1 MMRWLLGGWLC
12 VAALCASADTAKVA
26 VAANFAAPVTE
37 IAERFAQATGHTIEP
52 IVGSTGLLFAQIER
66 GAPFDVFLAAD
77 TLRPAL
83 MVDRGLAI
91 PSSRFTYAIGRLV
104 LWQPGAVSKPTVEG
118 LRSEGVQ
125 KIALAN
131 PRLAPY
137 GIAAQSV
144 LEATGVAKHV
154 QGKLVTGQNTG
165 GTYALVASGNA
176 QAGFVALS
184 QALDDNIPAE
194 QYAEIPLTL
203 HAPIRQDAVLTLK
216 GGENPAARAFLDYLK
231 SDDIQALIASRGYVS
246 AGSYG
251 GD

>member
-1 MMRWLLGGWLC
+1 MIRWLLGGWLC
-12 VAALCASADTAKVA
+12 VFALCASADTVRVA
-26 VAANFAAPVTE
+26 VAANFAAPVAE
-37 IAERFAQATGHTIEP
+37 IAERFAQATGHTVEP

-66 GAPFDVFLAAD
+66 GAPFDAFLAAD

-83 MVDRGLAI
+83 MVDRGLAV

-104 LWQPGAVSKPTVEG
+104 LWQPDAASKPTIDG
-118 LRSEGVQ
+118 LRGEAVQ
-125 KIALAN
+125 RIALAS

-137 GIAAQSV
+137 GIAAQSA
-144 LEATGVAKHV
+144 LEATGVAEHV
-154 QGKLVTGQNTG
+154 QGKLVTGQNVG

-184 QALDDNIPAE
+184 QVLDSNIPTQ
-194 QYAEIPLTL
+194 QYAEIPLAL

-216 GGENPAARAFLDYLK
+216 GGTSAAARAFLDYLK
-231 SDDIQALIASRGYVS
+231 SDDIQALIAARGYVS
-246 AGSYG
+246 VGSYR